1 MQYRIRFSKLSNK
14 KLLKTVSHEFRGW
27 VHEDPDTR
35 DDKIRLMRELSSD
48 DEEDA
53 AMLKKCRTYVGAA
66 LVDYAKGSP
75 DVTACKPYGLKPARL
90 TSAFQQLPSVTF
102 AITFAVLYQIVRIEP
117 DLLDKWVKT
126 PRHHITNPWPRGMIK
141 RFVKLQA
148 TFTRNRDAV
157 FKAYTESGGVFMD
170 DEEEEGAIASESA
183 VVADFEEDF

>member
-1 MQYRIRFSKLSNK
+1 MQYRIRFSKLANK
-14 KLLKTVSHEFRGW
+14 KLLRTVSHEFRGW

-53 AMLKKCRTYVGAA
+53 AMLKKCRAYVGAA
-66 LVDYAKGSP
+66 LVDYARGSP

-126 PRHHITNPWPRGMIK
+126 PRYHITNPWPRGMIK

-157 FKAYTESGGVFMD
+157 FKAYKESGGAFMD
-170 DEEEEGAIASESA
+170 DEEEEGAIASGSA

>member
-1 MQYRIRFSKLSNK
+1 MQYHIRFSKLSNK
-14 KLLKTVSHEFRGW
+14 KLLRTVSHEFRGW

-53 AMLKKCRTYVGAA
+53 AMLKKCRAYVGGA
-66 LVDYAKGSP
+66 LVDYARGSP
-75 DVTACKPYGLKPARL
+75 DVTACKPYGLKSARL

-148 TFTRNRDAV
+148 NIHT
-157 FKAYTESGGVFMD
+157 KL
-170 DEEEEGAIASESA
+170 
-183 VVADFEEDF
+183 